1 MSLIN
6 WLSACVI
13 TSMKEDVL
21 AVCWSRAFMPKEE
34 KTSAMIIEKQLL
46 LSLRE
51 LCINRCP
58 HLFVNLLIFLCFSN
72 IYDRSISWILVSILF
87 WRNKQVS
94 KIMLEQVVFLLMINL
109 SATSTVLKYHH
120 FHTQN
125 VKQLNCF
132 RH

>member
-58 HLFVNLLIFLCFSN
+58 HLFVNLLICLCFSN

-120 FHTQN
+120 FYTQN